1 MLPSFS
7 SACAR
12 HYRTKSPQQS
22 TRIHSFETVGARQRD
37 EGENTPLVTIITLVP
52 PFSRLSISALV
63 FLSPKPLPSFCQCSR
78 ALARVAS
85 RHYRTKSPVLVSY
98 LCIMH
103 SRRLITS
110 NYSRK
115 PCIPDI
121 WCHSF
126 RLFLG
131 RQLTPAEK
139 AVISTLEKSR
149 RARTRPRPTVIID
162 HPGHDSTA
170 ILDSYL
176 RYRLATSPEGATAIR
191 CTPDR
196 PAIKDRSPR
205 LRAITYRQVRS
216 IRGSTP
222 AFMLLLNA
230 HRARTYSPLL
240 KSPDNFQKVCSVL
253 FPILDRSGFL
263 IIHLRADT
271 PPKTLPPGLLIHSF
285 ETVGARQRDKGS
297 DEDDDTPLVTI
308 ITLAPRS
315 PVLPSLCSC
324 APVSRSPVSS
334 HPPQLSRYAVLRSP
348 KLNRTASAH

>member
-1 MLPSFS
+1 
-7 SACAR
+7 
-12 HYRTKSPQQS
+12 
-22 TRIHSFETVGARQRD
+22 
-37 EGENTPLVTIITLVP
+37 
-52 PFSRLSISALV
+52 
-63 FLSPKPLPSFCQCSR
+63 
-78 ALARVAS
+78 
-85 RHYRTKSPVLVSY
+85 
-98 LCIMH
+98 MH

-110 NYSRK
+110 NIIRK

-126 RLFLG
+126 RRFLG

-139 AVISTLEKSR
+139 AVISTLEKNR
-149 RARTRPRPTVIID
+149 RARPRPTVIID

-196 PAIKDRSPR
+196 QAISKRTPR
-205 LRAITYRQVRS
+205 LRHLTYRQVRTV
-216 IRGSTP
+216 RGSTP

-240 KSPDNFQKVCSVL
+240 KSPDNFQKVCSAL

-271 PPKTLPPGLLIHSF
+271 PPETLPSGLLIHSF
-285 ETVGARQRDKGS
+285 ETVGARQRDESEGEGDS
-297 DEDDDTPLVTI
+297 PPLVTI
-308 ITLAPRS
+308 ITLAPRP
-315 PVLPSLCSC
+315 PVLPSLRSC
-324 APVSRSPVSS
+324 APVSRAPISS

>member
-1 MLPSFS
+1 
-7 SACAR
+7 
-12 HYRTKSPQQS
+12 
-22 TRIHSFETVGARQRD
+22 
-37 EGENTPLVTIITLVP
+37 
-52 PFSRLSISALV
+52 
-63 FLSPKPLPSFCQCSR
+63 
-78 ALARVAS
+78 
-85 RHYRTKSPVLVSY
+85 
-98 LCIMH
+98 MH

-110 NYSRK
+110 SVTRK

-126 RLFLG
+126 RRFLG

-149 RARTRPRPTVIID
+149 RARPRPTVIID

-191 CTPDR
+191 CTPQR
-196 PAIKDRSPR
+196 QPISGRTPR
-205 LRAITYRQVRS
+205 LRSITYRQVQS

-230 HRARTYSPLL
+230 HQAKTYSPLL
-240 KSPDNFQKVCSVL
+240 KTPDNFRKVCSVL

-263 IIHLRADT
+263 IIHLRADR
-271 PPKTLPPGLLIHSF
+271 PPKALPPGLLIQSTESTRKGQSTKSPPKSHSPHPPWPSSRIHSF
-285 ETVGARQRDKGS
+285 ETVGARQRDDGNEGS
-297 DEDDDTPLVTI
+297 DESEGENTPLVTI
-308 ITLAPRS
+308 ITLAPCS
-315 PVLPSLCSC
+315 PVLPSPGQCSC
-324 APVSRSPVSS
+324 APVSRSPVSP

-348 KLNRTASAH
+348 KLNRTASAP

>member
-1 MLPSFS
+1 
-7 SACAR
+7 
-12 HYRTKSPQQS
+12 
-22 TRIHSFETVGARQRD
+22 
-37 EGENTPLVTIITLVP
+37 
-52 PFSRLSISALV
+52 
-63 FLSPKPLPSFCQCSR
+63 
-78 ALARVAS
+78 
-85 RHYRTKSPVLVSY
+85 
-98 LCIMH
+98 MH

-126 RLFLG
+126 RRFLG

-139 AVISTLEKSR
+139 AVISTLEKNR
-149 RARTRPRPTVIID
+149 RARPRPTVIID

-196 PAIKDRSPR
+196 QPFKGRNPR
-205 LRAITYRQVRS
+205 LRAITYRQVRTV
-216 IRGSTP
+216 RGSTP

-230 HRARTYSPLL
+230 HQAKTYSPLL

-253 FPILDRSGFL
+253 FPILDKSGFL
-263 IIHLRADT
+263 IIHLRTDS
-271 PPKTLPPGLLIHSF
+271 PPKTLPPGLLIQSSKSSRKSQSTKSPPWQSPRIHSF

-297 DEDDDTPLVTI
+297 DESSDEGEDTPLVTI
-308 ITLAPRS
+308 ITLAPCS
-315 PVLPSLCSC
+315 PVLPSRNRF
-324 APVSRSPVSS
+324 SRSHVSP

>member
-1 MLPSFS
+1 MF
-7 SACAR
+7 
-12 HYRTKSPQQS
+12 T
-22 TRIHSFETVGARQRD
+22 
-37 EGENTPLVTIITLVP
+37 TL
-52 PFSRLSISALV
+52 SHQI
-63 FLSPKPLPSFCQCSR
+63 
-78 ALARVAS
+78 
-85 RHYRTKSPVLVSY
+85 PVLILY
-98 LCIMH
+98 LCTMH
-103 SRRLITS
+103 SRKLITS
-110 NYSRK
+110 SVSRK

-126 RLFLG
+126 RRFLG

-139 AVISTLEKSR
+139 AVISTLEKAR

-230 HRARTYSPLL
+230 HQAKTYSPLL
-240 KSPDNFQKVCSVL
+240 KSPDNFQKVCSIL

-263 IIHLRADT
+263 IIHLRAES
-271 PPKTLPPGLLIHSF
+271 PPKALPPSLLIQSFETVGARQSPRIQNF
-285 ETVGARQRDKGS
+285 ETVGARQRDEVSDKGDGENTPS
-297 DEDDDTPLVTI
+297 SQSSPSPLVPPCSRLPTS
-308 ITLAPRS
+308 APVLLS
-315 PVLPSLCSC
+315 PVLPSLLIHPNYRGTPCS
-324 APVSRSPVSS
+324 AAQS
-334 HPPQLSRYAVLRSP
+334 
-348 KLNRTASAH
+348 

>member
-1 MLPSFS
+1 
-7 SACAR
+7 
-12 HYRTKSPQQS
+12 
-22 TRIHSFETVGARQRD
+22 
-37 EGENTPLVTIITLVP
+37 
-52 PFSRLSISALV
+52 
-63 FLSPKPLPSFCQCSR
+63 
-78 ALARVAS
+78 
-85 RHYRTKSPVLVSY
+85 
-98 LCIMH
+98 MH

-126 RLFLG
+126 RKFLG

-139 AVISTLEKSR
+139 AVISTLEKAR
-149 RARTRPRPTVIID
+149 RARTRPTVIID

-240 KSPDNFQKVCSVL
+240 KTPDNFQKVCSVL

-271 PPKTLPPGLLIHSF
+271 PPKALPPGLLIHSF
-285 ETVGARQRDKGS
+285 ETVGARQRDDSS
-297 DEDDDTPLVTI
+297 DDGEGENIPLVTI
-308 ITLAPRS
+308 ITLAPCF
-315 PVLPSLCSC
+315 PVLPSPDQCSC
-324 APVSRSPVSS
+324 APVPH

-348 KLNRTASAH
+348 KLNRTASAP